1 MPDRDM
7 TSRDMTELK
16 AIDQGEQEA
25 GSGLQATGL
34 EALLDQLSEPAP
46 WYGQGQGACRG
57 MTDVFFSDEPGDIEQ
72 AKRICATCPVIEP
85 CLEAAIA
92 FPEPWGVWGGQLFR
106 NGHILAVKRRRG
118 RPSKASQAALQ
129 LTKEDRHVV

>member
-25 GSGLQATGL
+25 GSGLQTTGL
-34 EALLDQLSEPAP
+34 EALLDQLSKPAP

-57 MTDVFFSDEPGDIEQ
+57 MTDVFFSDDPGDIEQ
-72 AKRICATCPVIEP
+72 AKWICATCPVIEP

-92 FPEPWGVWGGQLFR
+92 FREPGGVWGGQLFR
-106 NGHILAVKRRRG
+106 SGHIQAVKRRRG
-118 RPSKASQAALQ
+118 RPSRTSQAVQQ

>member
-16 AIDQGEQEA
+16 ATNHGEQED
-25 GSGLQATGL
+25 GTGVQATGL
-34 EALLDQLSEPAP
+34 DALLDRLFEPEP
-46 WYGQGQGACRG
+46 WVAEGACRG
-57 MTDVFFSDEPGDIEQ
+57 MTEVFFSDEPGDIEQ
-72 AKRICATCPVIEP
+72 AKRICATCPVIGKCLEKATDRREP
-85 CLEAAIA
+85 C
-92 FPEPWGVWGGQLFR
+92 GVWGGQLFR

>member
-1 MPDRDM
+1 
-7 TSRDMTELK
+7 MTELK
-16 AIDQGEQEA
+16 ATNHGEQED
-25 GSGLQATGL
+25 GTGVQATGL
-34 EALLDQLSEPAP
+34 DALLDGLFEPEP
-46 WYGQGQGACRG
+46 WVAEGACRG
-57 MTDVFFSDEPGDIEQ
+57 MTEVFFSDEPGDIEQ

>member
-34 EALLDQLSEPAP
+34 EALLDQLSMPAP
-46 WYGQGQGACRG
+46 
-57 MTDVFFSDEPGDIEQ
+57 V
-72 AKRICATCPVIEP
+72 AT
-85 CLEAAIA
+85 
-92 FPEPWGVWGGQLFR
+92 
-106 NGHILAVKRRRG
+106 KRRRG
-118 RPSKASQAALQ
+118 RPSRVPRPEEQ
-129 LTKEDRHVV
+129 LPNGS

>member
-16 AIDQGEQEA
+16 ATNHGEQED
-25 GSGLQATGL
+25 GTGVQATGL
-34 EALLDQLSEPAP
+34 DALLDRLFEPEP
-46 WYGQGQGACRG
+46 WVAEGACRG
-57 MTDVFFSDEPGDIEQ
+57 MTEVFFSDEPGDIEQ

-92 FPEPWGVWGGQLFR
+92 FREPGGVWGGQLFR
-106 NGHILAVKRRRG
+106 NGHIQAVKRRRG
-118 RPSKASQAALQ
+118 RPSRTSQAVQQ

>member
-1 MPDRDM
+1 
-7 TSRDMTELK
+7 MTELR
-16 AIDQGEQEA
+16 ATGHGEEEDGA
-25 GSGLQATGL
+25 GVQAAGL
-34 EALLDQLSEPAP
+34 EALLDQLSKPAS
-46 WYGQGQGACRG
+46 WDGQGQGACRG

-85 CLEAAIA
+85 CLKEAIRNR
-92 FPEPWGVWGGQLFR
+92 EPWGVWGGQLFR

-118 RPSKASQAALQ
+118 RPSTASQVALQ

>member
-1 MPDRDM
+1 MPARDM

-16 AIDQGEQEA
+16 AIGQGEQEA

-34 EALLDQLSEPAP
+34 EALLDRLSKPAP
-46 WYGQGQGACRG
+46 WDGQGQVACSG
-57 MTDVFFSDEPGDIEQ
+57 MTDVFFSDDPGDIEQ
-72 AKRICATCPVIEP
+72 AKRICATCPVIGKCLEKATDRREP
-85 CLEAAIA
+85 C
-92 FPEPWGVWGGQLFR
+92 GVWGGQLFR

>member
-1 MPDRDM
+1 
-7 TSRDMTELK
+7 MTELK
-16 AIDQGEQEA
+16 ATNHGEQED
-25 GSGLQATGL
+25 GTGVQATGL
-34 EALLDQLSEPAP
+34 DALLDGLFEPEP
-46 WYGQGQGACRG
+46 WVAEGACRG
-57 MTDVFFSDEPGDIEQ
+57 MTEVFFSDDPGDIEQ

-92 FPEPWGVWGGQLFR
+92 FREPGGVWGGQLFR

-118 RPSKASQAALQ
+118 RPSRTSQAALQ